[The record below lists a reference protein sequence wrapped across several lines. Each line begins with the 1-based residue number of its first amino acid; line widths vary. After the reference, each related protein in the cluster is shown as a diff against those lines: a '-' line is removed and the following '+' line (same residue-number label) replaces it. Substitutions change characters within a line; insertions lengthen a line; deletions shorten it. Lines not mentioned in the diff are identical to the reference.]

1 MGGSGDA
8 GDDAKCMQ
16 ETPPYNSSAEWGIES
31 GQLACSDEME
41 GPKDPRDRDPGDGSS
56 GGDGPNGAPDK
67 PHPRPPSKPK

>member
-16 ETPPYNSSAEWGIES
+16 ETPPYNSSPEWGIES

-41 GPKDPRDRDPGDGSS
+41 SPKDPGPGIQKKDPDPGSGSS
-56 GGDGPNGAPDK
+56 GTDGSALEAQIT
-67 PHPRPPSKPK
+67 